1 LQHRSYR
8 GGRGRTFG
16 TWTDAFNVQE
26 DEFIR
31 AEIAEELDRLNES
44 WSEDGS
50 RNIHKWF
57 FILTPMNMNHMREF
71 WDMNSRFMLK
81 AII

>member
-1 LQHRSYR
+1 LELGQ
-8 GGRGRTFG
+8 TPL
-16 TWTDAFNVQE
+16 TVQE

-57 FILTPMNMNHMREF
+57 VILTPENMNHMREF
-71 WDMNSRFMLK
+71 LDMNSRFMLK

>member
-1 LQHRSYR
+1 LELGQ
-8 GGRGRTFG
+8 TPL
-16 TWTDAFNVQE
+16 TVQE

-57 FILTPMNMNHMREF
+57 FLPFKVIKHITQ
-71 WDMNSRFMLK
+71 
-81 AII
+81 